1 MLSARE
7 VMLVSKII
15 PVISVKSADEMLHL
29 AEALIKGGVNIF
41 EITLRTSGAIEA
53 IEAVVR
59 EFPNAVTG
67 AGTVINIETFKA
79 VEDVG
84 AKFAISPGLTKSL
97 AEFSQNS
104 LMPLLPGVATASEIM
119 SGLEYG
125 FDAFKLFPATVVGGI
140 PALQALGG
148 PFKDVLFC
156 PTGGINAENAKSF
169 LDLPNV
175 ACIGG
180 SWIVPRG
187 LIEAKRFDEI
197 TQLTRKTVELLEDK
211 NN

>member
-1 MLSARE
+1 MLTARD
-7 VMLVSKII
+7 VMAVSKII
-15 PVISVKSADEMLHL
+15 PVISVNSADEMLHL
-29 AEALIKGGVNIF
+29 ADALIKGGVSIF
-41 EITLRTSGAIEA
+41 EITLRTPAALQA
-53 IEAVVR
+53 IEAVAK
-59 EFPNAVTG
+59 EFPHAMTG
-67 AGTVINIETFKA
+67 AGTVINIDTFKA
-79 VEDVG
+79 VQDAG

-104 LMPLLPGVATASEIM
+104 FMPLLPGVATASEIM

-140 PALQALGG
+140 PALKAFRG
-148 PFKDVLFC
+148 PFKDVIFC
-156 PTGGINAENAKSF
+156 PTGGINIDNARSF

-180 SWIVPRG
+180 SWIVPQE

-197 TQLTRKTVELLEDK
+197 TKLTKQAVELLG
-211 NN
+211 